1 MGKIIF
7 RNLYSKIRKG
17 SIRNMNFVLK
27 QNFYIIV
34 LIITLTRFFIFIDR
48 VYAMPGWTFVDEE
61 GNIGSSR
68 DCPEGVASFCQTACG
83 PGTVNNCAQYGI
95 SNPPCA
101 LYAVKKETRCYIPDP
116 KSGAEILREVRI
128 AWELKEEYQC
138 STADKLQAGAREI
151 ISGTYKGQRIEG
163 TRKDGYLAWGNGT
176 YDPNLGYYCYSG
188 SFYKVC
194 CDSEGKVAPSVA
206 YPFQDGYWPEEGWC
220 GGKTWKRIYSDSE
233 TNIPVGQ
240 KHPRCEE
247 GAISC
252 TTQVSGNQVTF
263 TANSTQ
269 TGTIKISIGNRV
281 VRTCTNTNTCS
292 YTTTGSGNITANAT
306 LEVNNQVVASTTCQ
320 ATLGGGTP
328 LPGNPPTPPRYGG
341 ICSPYIANR
350 ISYPNSTSQFSSA
363 GQVSKL
369 NSPSSG
375 PEVKKGDNLYLDVS
389 LQNAG
394 VNANATCKYKNC
406 VNYQKGW
413 CVYINKNVPSAGCR
427 WTCNYSDV
435 LTSGSCGSCS
445 GSAPNCWCNAWS
457 NETYTE
463 TITNPSRCSVRSPG
477 VTIRVS
483 IEDLR
488 KFFDVSLNLNNSFSV
503 NPETNISNSSIT
515 LSSMGQWARS
525 LTPPW
530 DSFISPLRHGYFYLR
545 SEKIS
550 GSIYNVPD
558 TITRSDSMDRNYVD
572 CEECTWS
579 GGGWSCRFAGV
590 DKGSYTIFNESSPSN
605 PRFVRGL
612 DPLNVPWGRIE
623 FYVKPTTI
631 SMSLNLDKPN
641 INHPSDIRTQK
652 RDYIVGYGFNI
663 NYSLTPNGNWG
674 NDKGMY
680 ELKVNGSTLFSGNR
694 PESGNYYYTPLRA
707 GSYTFDLCHNF
718 DEQRHSRREAGEAYR
733 GDGFICT
740 SQNITVYRYVCGQGF
755 CWECNSEPD
764 FTNLKASCNIVET
777 AKCEA
782 YIGSDCRAK
791 GRE

>member
-1 MGKIIF
+1 MQNNNINSKFTKRVFF
-7 RNLYSKIRKG
+7 RLFVNILITFSV
-17 SIRNMNFVLK
+17 SSFFVLLNTLHISLA
-27 QNFYIIV
+27 QFQECPPSWGG
-34 LIITLTRFFIFIDR
+34 ITICTNYDPRPPADACYNGWVPGEKTNCGSACPLSRYPENPDNLSYGRPWSKYVWTYNYVTTRFGIDKG
-48 VYAMPGWTFVDEE
+48 YCLWEKSASSWYSLGDKAEPGCP
-61 GNIGSSR
+61 NCGS
-68 DCPEGVASFCQTACG
+68 
-83 PGTVNNCAQYGI
+83 
-95 SNPPCA
+95 
-101 LYAVKKETRCYIPDP
+101 
-116 KSGAEILREVRI
+116 
-128 AWELKEEYQC
+128 
-138 STADKLQAGAREI
+138 
-151 ISGTYKGQRIEG
+151 
-163 TRKDGYLAWGNGT
+163 RKTGYLASGLC
-176 YDPNLGYYCYSG
+176 DPGVSG
-188 SFYKVC
+188 GFYKVC
-194 CDSEGKVAPSVA
+194 CKPDGTVGVSNVYAGDTVNPPYESV
-206 YPFQDGYWPEEGWC
+206 C
-220 GGKTWKRIYSDSE
+220 T
-233 TNIPVGQ
+233 VGQ
-240 KHPRCEE
+240 ATFLSSVPQLGIYQPPEANTTEPNSGEPHPACKA
-247 GAISC
+247 GLITC
-252 TTQVSGNQVTF
+252 TSQVSGNQVTF

-281 VRTCTNTNTCS
+281 VQTCTNSNTCS
-292 YTTTGSGNITANAT
+292 YTTSGSGNITAQAT
-306 LEVNNQVVASTTCQ
+306 LEVNNQFVASTTCS

-328 LPGNPPTPPRYGG
+328 LPGNPPNPPRYGG

-363 GQVSKL
+363 GQISRL

-394 VNANATCKYKNC
+394 VNVNATCKYKNC

-463 TITNPSRCSVRSPG
+463 TITNPPRCSVRSPG

-483 IEDLR
+483 IEQLR
-488 KFFDVSLNLNNSFSV
+488 KFFDTSLNLNNSFSV

-515 LSSMGQWARS
+515 LSSIGQWARS

-530 DSFISPLRHGYFYLR
+530 NSFISPLRHGYFYLK
-545 SEKIS
+545 SERTS

-612 DPLNVPWGRIE
+612 DPLNVSWGRIE

-764 FTNLKASCNIVET
+764 FTNLKASCSIVET

>member
-1 MGKIIF
+1 MKNNKKIKIMLSSLRFTIF
-7 RNLYSKIRKG
+7 VFFVF
-17 SIRNMNFVLK
+17 FVL
-27 QNFYIIV
+27 
-34 LIITLTRFFIFIDR
+34 IFVFKSAYGR
-48 VYAMPGWTFVDEE
+48 YVYDGGGGYEFC
-61 GNIGSSR
+61 ISSR
-68 DCPEGVASFCQTACG
+68 YCGKEPTFYECVNGPSVGNNGGCPIPACTGGKLWSKYVFSNECVQVEGSCYWKF
-83 PGTVNNCAQYGI
+83 NR
-95 SNPPCA
+95 
-101 LYAVKKETRCYIPDP
+101 KETWASI
-116 KSGAEILREVRI
+116 G
-128 AWELKEEYQC
+128 
-138 STADKLQAGAREI
+138 DKLQPFCPNCGSPR
-151 ISGTYKGQRIEG
+151 
-163 TRKDGYLAWGNGT
+163 DGYLAAGLCQ
-176 YDPNLGYYCYSG
+176 PNQSG
-188 SFYKVC
+188 GFYKVC
-194 CDSEGKVAPSVA
+194 CNGDKVGHSGLYYV
-206 YPFQDGYWPEEGWC
+206 QDGIFPDEGVCTLGFSKIVSNLDTTPESGETHPAC
-220 GGKTWKRIYSDSE
+220 QGGTI
-233 TNIPVGQ
+233 T
-240 KHPRCEE
+240 
-247 GAISC
+247 C
-252 TTQVSGNQVTF
+252 TSQVSGNQVTF

-269 TGTIKISIGNRV
+269 TGTIKILVGNNV

-292 YTTTGSGNITANAT
+292 YTTRGSGNITANAT
-306 LEVNNQVVASTTCQ
+306 LEVNNQVVASTTCSV
-320 ATLGGGTP
+320 TLGGGTP
-328 LPGNPPTPPRYGG
+328 PPGNPPAPPRYGG
-341 ICSPYIANR
+341 ICSPYVANR

-375 PEVKKGDNLYLDVS
+375 PEVKKGDTLYLDVS

-413 CVYINKNVPSAGCR
+413 CVYINKDVPSAGCR
-427 WTCNYSDV
+427 WTCTYSDV

-463 TITNPSRCSVRSPG
+463 TITNPPNCNVKSPG

-483 IEDLR
+483 IEELR
-488 KFFDVSLNLNNSFSV
+488 KFFDTSLNLNNSFSV

-515 LSSMGQWARS
+515 LSSMDQWARS

-530 DSFISPLRHGYFYLR
+530 DSSISPLRHGYFYLK

-550 GSIYNVPD
+550 GSIYNAPD

-579 GGGWSCRFAGV
+579 GGGWICRFAGV
-590 DKGSYTIFNESSPSN
+590 DKGSYTIFNENSSSN

-641 INHPSDIRTQK
+641 INHPSDIKTQK

-663 NYSLTPNGNWG
+663 NYSLTPNGTWG

-680 ELKVNGSTLFSGNR
+680 ELKVNGNILLSGNR
-694 PESGNYYYTPLRA
+694 PEGGNYYYTPLRA

-740 SQNITVYRYVCGQGF
+740 NQNITVYRYVCGQGF
-755 CWECNSEPD
+755 CWECSSEPD

>member
-1 MGKIIF
+1 MKNKINIIILSFTIF
-7 RNLYSKIRKG
+7 VF
-17 SIRNMNFVLK
+17 FVL
-27 QNFYIIV
+27 
-34 LIITLTRFFIFIDR
+34 IFVFKF
-48 VYAMPGWTFVDEE
+48 VYSYVYDG
-61 GNIGSSR
+61 
-68 DCPEGVASFCQTACG
+68 EGVYQPCLQPRKCSSAPTFRECVNGPRVGDNGGCPNIAACTGGKLWSRYVFSEMCVQVGESCDWKFDRKEVWASIG
-83 PGTVNNCAQYGI
+83 
-95 SNPPCA
+95 
-101 LYAVKKETRCYIPDP
+101 
-116 KSGAEILREVRI
+116 
-128 AWELKEEYQC
+128 
-138 STADKLQAGAREI
+138 DKLQPLCPNCESPI
-151 ISGTYKGQRIEG
+151 
-163 TRKDGYLAWGNGT
+163 DGYLAAGRC
-176 YDPNLGYYCYSG
+176 YPNQSG
-188 SFYKVC
+188 GFYKVC
-194 CDSEGKVAPSVA
+194 CNGDKVGHSGLYYV
-206 YPFQDGYWPEEGWC
+206 QDGIFPDEGVC
-220 GGKTWKRIYSDSE
+220 TLGFPKIVSNLDTTPKSGETHPACQGGTI
-233 TNIPVGQ
+233 T
-240 KHPRCEE
+240 
-247 GAISC
+247 C

-269 TGTIKISIGNRV
+269 TGTIKISIGNSV
-281 VRTCTNTNTCS
+281 VKTCTNSNTCS
-292 YTTTGSGNITANAT
+292 YTTSGSGNITANAT
-306 LEVNNQVVASTTCQ
+306 LEVNNQVVASTTCS

-328 LPGNPPTPPRYGG
+328 PPPPPPVPPRYGG
-341 ICSPYIANR
+341 ICSPYVANR
-350 ISYPNSTSQFSSA
+350 ISYPSYPNSTSQFSSA
-363 GQVSKL
+363 GQISKL
-369 NSPSSG
+369 NSPSSP
-375 PEVKKGDNLYLDVS
+375 PEVRKGDNLYLDVS

-413 CVYINKNVPSAGCR
+413 CVYINRDVPSAGCR
-427 WTCNYSDV
+427 WTCTYSDV

-463 TITNPSRCSVRSPG
+463 TITNPPNCSVRSPG

-488 KFFDVSLNLNNSFSV
+488 KFFDTSLNLNNSFSV
-503 NPETNISNSSIT
+503 NPETTISNSSIT

-530 DSFISPLRHGYFYLR
+530 NSFISPLRHGYFYLK
-545 SEKIS
+545 SEKAS
-550 GSIYNVPD
+550 GSIYNAPD

-579 GGGWSCRFAGV
+579 REGWSCSFTGEDRS
-590 DKGSYTIFNESSPSN
+590 SYTIFDETNPSN

-631 SMSLNLDKPN
+631 SMSLNVNKPN

-663 NYSLTPNGNWG
+663 NYSLTPNGTWG
-674 NDKGMY
+674 NDKGRY
-680 ELKVNGSTLFSGNR
+680 ELKVNGNILLSGNR

-718 DEQRHSRREAGEAYR
+718 DEQSYSRREAGEAYR

-755 CWECNSEPD
+755 CWECDKEPPN
-764 FTNLKASCNIVET
+764 FTNLKAYCKIVES
-777 AKCEA
+777 AKCKA